1 MFGAGKEVTMRV
13 CVLYDD
19 ETWGFTPAEFIA
31 HYPCEWEMLTLS
43 RPVFDKLKTIR
54 DQSRFDVFFNLCDGA
69 QDEDYPGLDV
79 VQAMEELNMPFTGS
93 DSGFYDQSREKM
105 QADAE
110 AYGVGFAKGYHVTE
124 KDDLDSLVKNL
135 RFPLMVKHPKSYSS
149 IEIKRESRVEN
160 LEQLHAQFKRM
171 ASMFGGARVEEFIV
185 GREFNV
191 FVVDN
196 PDDLGHPFVYPP
208 TELIFP
214 PGDDFWH
221 TDIKWDYSVPF
232 EFRQVMDVTLAS
244 RLQDAGRRMYLASG
258 GTGYGRCDVRMNAQG
273 GIYILEINSNPGIL
287 YRPEEY
293 GPADYMMLYDKDG
306 YYGFFDRIFR
316 SAIARQKLRAAEKA

>member
-1 MFGAGKEVTMRV
+1 MRV

-43 RPVFDKLKTIR
+43 CPVFDKLKAIKE
-54 DQSRFDVFFNLCDGA
+54 QNRFDVFFNLCDGA
-69 QDEDYPGLDV
+69 ADEDYPGLDV

-93 DSGFYDQSREKM
+93 DSKFYDQSREKM

-110 AYGVGFAKGYHVTE
+110 AYGVGFAKGYHVAE
-124 KDDLDSLVKNL
+124 EDDLARLVEDL
-135 RFPLMVKHPKSYSS
+135 HFPLMVKHPKSYSS
-149 IEIKRESRVEN
+149 IEMTRDCAWITSNSCTRSSSASRLCSEV
-160 LEQLHAQFKRM
+160 
-171 ASMFGGARVEEFIV
+171 RVEEFIV

-196 PDDLGHPFVYPP
+196 PDNLGHPFVYPP

-214 PGDDFWH
+214 PNENFWH

-232 EFRQVMDVTLAS
+232 EFRPVKRSASFFSTSSGGPSNVS
-244 RLQDAGRRMYLASG
+244 RLVWNR
-258 GTGYGRCDVRMNAQG
+258 
-273 GIYILEINSNPGIL
+273 I
-287 YRPEEY
+287 RP
-293 GPADYMMLYDKDG
+293 L
-306 YYGFFDRIFR
+306 
-316 SAIARQKLRAAEKA
+316 